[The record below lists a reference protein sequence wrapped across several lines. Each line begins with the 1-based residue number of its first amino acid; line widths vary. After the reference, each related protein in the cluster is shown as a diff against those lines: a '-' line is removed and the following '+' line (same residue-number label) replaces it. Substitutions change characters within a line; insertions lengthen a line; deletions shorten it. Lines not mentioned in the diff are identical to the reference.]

1 MSISETHELDAAG
14 NPAGGTASGDGFT
27 IDWSLA
33 KPEDL
38 LEAVAGRLRFYLDH
52 PELGQ
57 CTTTV
62 QMVRYIGLV
71 KEQSQR
77 RKLDRDARG
86 VRGTFAK

>member
-1 MSISETHELDAAG
+1 MKESHEIDENG
-14 NPAGGTASGDGFT
+14 DPAGGTASGTGFE
-27 IDWSLA
+27 IDWSQA
-33 KPEDL
+33 KPEEI

-57 CTTTV
+57 CIQTV
-62 QMVRYIGLV
+62 QMVRYIGMI

-77 RKLDRDARG
+77 RKLDRDGRG